1 MSVSNAERAR
11 PARRGRPVAVA
22 DAAAPSTSR
31 DESYRDVVRR
41 LASAQKAAAPGAP
54 AYSVLVN
61 RPFGRLL
68 AAWAF
73 RRGLTPD
80 AVTAISAMFTFSG
93 IALVAVVGPGVWT
106 AALVPALLVVGY
118 AFDSAD
124 GQVARLRGGGSVAG
138 EWLDHV
144 VDAIKISTLHL
155 AVLVMAYRFLDL
167 PSEALLLVPVGFT
180 VVAAVSFFAMIL
192 NEQLKRGVA
201 ARSGAATLP
210 PARVPLVRRLL
221 VLPTDYGVLCL
232 VFVLLAAPMAFFWA
246 YTLLFVGCA
255 GHLVLAL
262 LKWRRDM
269 VRLAAEAA
277 VARG

>member
-1 MSVSNAERAR
+1 M
-11 PARRGRPVAVA
+11 G
-22 DAAAPSTSR
+22 
-31 DESYRDVVRR
+31 R

-61 RPFGRLL
+61 RPVGRLL

-80 AVTAISAMFTFSG
+80 AVTGISAAFTFTG
-93 IALVAVVGPGVWT
+93 IALVALVGPGLWT
-106 AALVPALLVVGY
+106 AVLVPLALVVGY

-124 GQVARLRGGGSVAG
+124 GQVARLRGGGTVAG

-167 PSEALLLVPVGFT
+167 PSDAWLLVPVAFT
-180 VVAAVSFFAMIL
+180 AVASVSFFAMIL
-192 NEQLKRGVA
+192 NDQLKLNHALARTGARVA
-201 ARSGAATLP
+201 GAAP
-210 PARVPLVRRLL
+210 RPVPLLRRLL

-232 VFVLLAAPMAFFWA
+232 AFVLLAAPTAFYAA
-246 YTLLFVGCA
+246 YTVLLAGCA
-255 GHLVLAL
+255 GHLALAL
-262 LKWRRDM
+262 VKWRGDM
-269 VRLAAEAA
+269 VRLAAEGAPATRGA
-277 VARG
+277 VTGG